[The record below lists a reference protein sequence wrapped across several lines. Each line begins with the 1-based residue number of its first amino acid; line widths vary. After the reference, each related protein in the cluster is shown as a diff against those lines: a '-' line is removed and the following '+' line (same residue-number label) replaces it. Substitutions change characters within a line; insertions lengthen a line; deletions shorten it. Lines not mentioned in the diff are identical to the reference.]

1 MNDSRDQQW
10 LQRAVDLAHDNV
22 AQGGRPFGA
31 VLVANGQVL
40 VEAVNQIHLT
50 GDPTAHAELL
60 AIRAASRQAG
70 TRLNECVIYAS
81 GQPCPMCLAAM
92 YLSGISRVVFAAS
105 NEVAEPFG
113 LSTAKIYEQ
122 MTLPLTEQKLA
133 VEYRQHPA
141 MPLLY
146 SAWKRG
152 NNAQQS

>member
-40 VEAVNQIHLT
+40 VEAVNEIHLT
-50 GDPTAHAELL
+50 GDPTAHAEML
-60 AIRAASRQAG
+60 AIRAAARQAG

-113 LSTAKIYEQ
+113 LSTAKIYGQ

-133 VEYRQHPA
+133 VEYLQHPA

-152 NNAQQS
+152 NNAQ